1 MGSVESRLEKEDL
14 PWLGLLHGLVEIGL
28 SVDPEGS
35 GGGRLRETRLW
46 VAAVRCGQ
54 RLPMVWRRRPK
65 EQRIR

>member
-1 MGSVESRLEKEDL
+1 LKVATRWLAAAAAAGRNREGDGLGKLEREQ
-14 PWLGLLHGLVEIGL
+14 LL
-28 SVDPEGS
+28 
-35 GGGRLRETRLW
+35 GRLRETRLW